1 LLNKKIKERRRTSDA
16 LAGLLDFD
24 PLTAAP
30 LAMVFVLSRFVLLV
44 PGPFPAVWMDRRL
57 RSGIIVVPL
66 ACQPPFTVARDLADA
81 VAALKAR
88 EPAAT
93 PTTCARPLSTEH
105 EVDEPEVVAAPML
118 PPTMRVTLGSRSG
131 EL

>member
-1 LLNKKIKERRRTSDA
+1 MA
-16 LAGLLDFD
+16 
-24 PLTAAP
+24 
-30 LAMVFVLSRFVLLV
+30 FVLSRFVLLV
-44 PGPFPAVWMDRRL
+44 PGPFPAVWMDRQL

-66 ACQPPFTVARDLADA
+66 DVPAPFTVARDLGRRSGCTQGQGARSDSDDLRQ
-81 VAALKAR
+81 ALIDSMQR
-88 EPAAT
+88 NV
-93 PTTCARPLSTEH
+93 